1 MPEKQKSKVAPTR
14 RRRRSREEKVDA
26 SVEMTFPASDAP
38 APGHATGNEPPA
50 RPPDRKAPIITK
62 EQIEAAAKDGH
73 AVENHGGAAPK
84 RRQARR

>member
-14 RRRRSREEKVDA
+14 RRPGSREEKLDA
-26 SVEMTFPASDAP
+26 SVDMTFPASDVP

-73 AVENHGGAAPK
+73 AGENHGATRK
-84 RRQARR
+84 IRQARR